1 MPVSTT
7 IPAPIYDERV
17 YLDLTTEPPTMV
29 VRRVRR
35 RIPLGEISVQ
45 EANSRPPRNRR
56 RRRRRAND
64 ENAFIPETNTSNPTP
79 PIRRSAA
86 PSAQDFEGMGFIDTA
101 KNFIFGRRDLPPS
114 VKKFLHQHGNEVIS
128 SIEVNR
134 QPIRRALLA
143 VLNLLSKGKINENM
157 RALNYDKLFHLR
169 MNIRTVNGTYFGL
182 EKNEVVVVTK
192 NPKNTSD
199 SESIN
204 IKRIPNGLTT
214 ISMFEKAKAAIG
226 EDSLFSYSA
235 KEHNCQHFVSSIL
248 RANGMGSP
256 DVMRFIQQDME
267 ALFKDTG
274 FLRKIANTT
283 TDFASRLDVLRQG
296 GAVDHDPGYLLRR
309 EKLLNGGGMR
319 M

>member
-1 MPVSTT
+1 MPSTT

-35 RIPLGEISVQ
+35 RIPLGDISAQ
-45 EANSRPPRNRR
+45 EANSRPPRRRR

-64 ENAFIPETNTSNPTP
+64 ENAFTPETNTSNPIPAPT
-79 PIRRSAA
+79 RRSAA
-86 PSAQDFEGMGFIDTA
+86 PSAQDFEGMGFIDAA

-114 VKKFLHQHGNEVIS
+114 VKKFLHQHGNETIT
-128 SIEVNR
+128 SIKVNR
-134 QPIRRALLA
+134 QPIRKALLA
-143 VLNLLSKGKINENM
+143 VLNVLSKGKIKENM
-157 RALNYDKLFHLR
+157 RTLNYDKLFHLR
-169 MNIRTVNGTYFGL
+169 MNIRTANGTFFGL
-182 EKNEVVVVTK
+182 EKNEVVTLTR

-199 SESIN
+199 SESIS
-204 IKRIPNGLTT
+204 IKRIPHGITT
-214 ISMFEKAKAAIG
+214 LSMLEKTKAAIG

-235 KEHNCQHFVSSIL
+235 KEHNCQHFVGSIL

-256 DVMRFIQQDME
+256 EVMRFIQQDME

-274 FLRKIANTT
+274 FLRRIANIT
-283 TDFASRLDVLRQG
+283 TDFAARLDVLRQG

-309 EKLLNGGGMR
+309 ERMLNGG
-319 M
+319 